1 MKARATVAGLL
12 LVSLMA
18 CRDSVPTDA
27 VAQIGDSTLLYN
39 ADFQDYLREN
49 GADAGDLPDPV
60 LAVLFRRFLDERLLA
75 QWAVDSQWVAPGDS
89 TRKILEVL
97 LGRFPPPEASA
108 AEIERYYAENAAR
121 FARGA
126 RVHVRQV
133 LCSDRAIAIAARD
146 GLRAGER
153 FEALLRRLEAGSDG
167 RGIVRGGELGALE
180 REDLPPEF
188 AELLFR
194 MKPGEITDVLEAAQG
209 FHVIELLAIEPPA
222 VETAEQAAEEIRTE
236 LDRRAADETLRKLVA
251 DARGHYDVVVYEK
264 NLPFPL
270 SPQDDPS
277 SDPR

>member
-1 MKARATVAGLL
+1 MAGVFISRGMTVGIPAGGLK
-12 LVSLMA
+12 
-18 CRDSVPTDA
+18 
-27 VAQIGDSTLLYN
+27 IGIGPDGKPI
-39 ADFQDYLREN
+39 EIN
-49 GADAGDLPDPV
+49 G
-60 LAVLFRRFLDERLLA
+60 
-75 QWAVDSQWVAPGDS
+75 S
-89 TRKILEVL
+89 
-97 LGRFPPPEASA
+97 
-108 AEIERYYAENAAR
+108 
-121 FARGA
+121 
-126 RVHVRQV
+126 
-133 LCSDRAIAIAARD
+133 AIAARD

-153 FEALLRRLEAGSDG
+153 FEALLRRLEAGDG
-167 RGIVRGGELGALE
+167 RGIVRGGDLGALE

-209 FHVIELLAIEPPA
+209 FHVVELLAIEPPA
-222 VETAEQAAEEIRTE
+222 VETAEQASDEIRTE